1 MIIFYIKP
9 PIIILSTYV
18 VAPSGSQHGHPA
30 LRIPGACSLCVICSN
45 SSCDEVDVVVGVVAL
60 FVLLVIAGAILL
72 LDLGDSAADV
82 M

>member
-1 MIIFYIKP
+1 MKP

-30 LRIPGACSLCVICSN
+30 LRIPGACSLWVNCSN
-45 SSCDEVDVVVGVVAL
+45 ICCDEDAVVVGVVVL
-60 FVLLVIAGAILL
+60 FVLLVIAGAMLL
-72 LDLGDSAADV
+72 LDLDDSAADV

>member
-1 MIIFYIKP
+1 MKP

-30 LRIPGACSLCVICSN
+30 LRIPGACSLWVNCSN
-45 SSCDEVDVVVGVVAL
+45 ICCDEDAVVVGVVAL

-72 LDLGDSAADV
+72 LDLDDSAADV

>member
-1 MIIFYIKP
+1 MKP

-30 LRIPGACSLCVICSN
+30 LRIPGECSLWVNCSN
-45 SSCDEVDVVVGVVAL
+45 ICCDEDAVVVGVVVL
-60 FVLLVIAGAILL
+60 FVLLVIAGAMLL
-72 LDLGDSAADV
+72 LDLSDSAADV

>member
-1 MIIFYIKP
+1 MKP

-30 LRIPGACSLCVICSN
+30 LRIPGACSLWVICSN
-45 SSCDEVDVVVGVVAL
+45 ICCDEDAVVVGAIAL
-60 FVLLVIAGAILL
+60 FVVLVIAGAMLL
-72 LDLGDSAADV
+72 LDLSDSAADV